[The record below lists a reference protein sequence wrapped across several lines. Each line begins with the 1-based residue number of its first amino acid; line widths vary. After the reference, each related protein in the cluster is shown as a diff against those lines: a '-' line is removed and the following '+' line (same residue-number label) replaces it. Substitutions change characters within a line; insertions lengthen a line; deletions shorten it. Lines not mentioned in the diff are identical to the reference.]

1 MRTAGLLT
9 VVFALVLAQG
19 GCLWSD
25 GRFDPLQK
33 GDALDAAQKRFT
45 RFLRWNLLDKA
56 SELVD
61 PELRE
66 EFLSETQEFRK
77 LRFTDYE
84 ILTKDIGPDYDTAT
98 IEVVFHAYAVTT
110 MLERAITIREE
121 WYRDEETG
129 NWWVRPVIDR
139 GGDSESSELSQH
151 TP

>member
-9 VVFALVLAQG
+9 LCFAIVLAHG

-66 EFLSETQEFRK
+66 AFLAETEDFRQ

-84 ILTKDIGPDYDTAT
+84 ILTKDIGPGYDTAT
-98 IEVVFHAYAVTT
+98 IEVIFHAYAVST
-110 MLERAITIREE
+110 MVERAITIREE
-121 WYRDEETG
+121 WYRDEDNG
-129 NWWVRPVIDR
+129 NWWVRPVIDD
-139 GGDSESSELSQH
+139 GTETESSELSRR